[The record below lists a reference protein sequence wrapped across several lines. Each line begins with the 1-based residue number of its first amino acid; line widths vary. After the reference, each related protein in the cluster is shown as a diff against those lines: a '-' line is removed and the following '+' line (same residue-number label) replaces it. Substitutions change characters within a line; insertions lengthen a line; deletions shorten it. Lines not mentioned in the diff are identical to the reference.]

1 MFGDHIAA
9 AARQFERTRSVVE
22 RQQQVVAK
30 LKALGQDT
38 AHSERVLALFKRN
51 LAIFEKN
58 LSALLQEERR
68 TTKPEP

>member
-1 MFGDHIAA
+1 MFGEHIAA
-9 AARQFERTRSVVE
+9 AARHVERTRSVVE
-22 RQQQVVAK
+22 RQQEVVAK

-38 AHSERVLALFKRN
+38 THSERVLALFKRN

-68 TTKPEP
+68 TTASKP